1 MVRRLQAGFTLV
13 ELMIAITVFSV
24 AILVATSGAVVV
36 GRMYQQSVTKAKL
49 LTAAREIQ
57 GQFTQE
63 IQYSGTV
70 PVPSPDLI
78 DGLNALCIGNT
89 RYRWST
95 DTDNNKLIKEEFK
108 NKAPCNDP
116 SADPPADPSDSPTL
130 LKETNPLPKS
140 ARVTKF
146 DYDDT
151 SGLYSL
157 SIRFV
162 IGDDDM
168 FEDNDIKKDCK
179 ANILGSEFCATVE
192 LENQVARKVEN

>member
-1 MVRRLQAGFTLV
+1 MPLPF
-13 ELMIAITVFSV
+13 FSV

-89 RYRWST
+89 RYLWST

-116 SADPPADPSDSPTL
+116 SADPPSR
-130 LKETNPLPKS
+130 PLGFTDT
-140 ARVTKF
+140 TKGNKPF
-146 DYDDT
+146 
-151 SGLYSL
+151 
-157 SIRFV
+157 
-162 IGDDDM
+162 
-168 FEDNDIKKDCK
+168 
-179 ANILGSEFCATVE
+179 A
-192 LENQVARKVEN
+192 

>member
-1 MVRRLQAGFTLV
+1 MVRSMRAGFTLV

-70 PVPSPDLI
+70 PVLSPDPI
-78 DGLNALCIGNT
+78 GGLNALCIGNT
-89 RYRWST
+89 RYLWST
-95 DTDNNKLIKEEFK
+95 DTNNNKLIKEEFV
-108 NKAPCNDP
+108 NEAPCTSKESP
-116 SADPPADPSDSPTL
+116 SGDLP
-130 LKETNPLPKS
+130 KITNPLPKS

-146 DYDDT
+146 YYDGD
-151 SGLYSL
+151 SGIYSL

-162 IGDDDM
+162 LGDDDM
-168 FEDNDIKKDCK
+168 FEDNDIKKSCK

-192 LENQVARKVEN
+192 LDNQVARKVEN